1 MSRPLDTALN
11 EILTSAQLPTLP
23 AVAAHLL
30 ELTAQADVAIADISQ
45 CIAQDLGL
53 SAKILKVAN
62 SSFYSFP
69 QQITSVHQAVSLLGI
84 NAVQNLALSFSFLSM
99 GNRQEG
105 RLFNFD
111 LFWERSLVAATAARL
126 IAGLVPRCDA
136 DQMFT
141 ISLLQNIGQLVFAL
155 TMPSRYDHVLELLAL
170 ADRDDSE
177 LALEQEFLAL
187 PHTLSGSEVV
197 KMWGLPSVIQA
208 VVRYHHEPDAYP
220 GDDPQIREA
229 LKIVYLADLVTKIFY
244 SCAPERH
251 YKQLHHDADRFLQL
265 DGRTLKNFLE
275 SIHQDIKRA
284 ARYFDVTVNPIR
296 PVAEIL
302 QEANIRLS
310 LLHLSYEE
318 INQELIRAKKELEA
332 VRQQLTERNHQLE
345 KLANIDGLTEIH
357 NHRYF
362 QQFLHNEINRSTR
375 NSSDLSL
382 LLADVDHFKL
392 FNDTYGHQTGDF
404 ILKELCLVARS
415 VIREYDLIARYGGE
429 EFAFVLPDT
438 TAKKALLVANRICDT
453 IANHDF
459 SDGHRHYRVSV
470 SIGVTSSQPTLALN
484 QNYFIGEADQALYQA
499 KSRGRNRA
507 VLFHSQPQKQLAA

>member
-45 CIAQDLGL
+45 CIAKDLGL

-99 GNRQEG
+99 GNRREG

-177 LALEQEFLAL
+177 LALEQECLAAH
-187 PHTLSGSEVV
+187 P
-197 KMWGLPSVIQA
+197 
-208 VVRYHHEPDAYP
+208 
-220 GDDPQIREA
+220 IRE
-229 LKIVYLADLVTKIFY
+229 
-244 SCAPERH
+244 
-251 YKQLHHDADRFLQL
+251 
-265 DGRTLKNFLE
+265 
-275 SIHQDIKRA
+275 
-284 ARYFDVTVNPIR
+284 
-296 PVAEIL
+296 
-302 QEANIRLS
+302 
-310 LLHLSYEE
+310 
-318 INQELIRAKKELEA
+318 
-332 VRQQLTERNHQLE
+332 
-345 KLANIDGLTEIH
+345 
-357 NHRYF
+357 
-362 QQFLHNEINRSTR
+362 RS
-375 NSSDLSL
+375 
-382 LLADVDHFKL
+382 
-392 FNDTYGHQTGDF
+392 G
-404 ILKELCLVARS
+404 
-415 VIREYDLIARYGGE
+415 
-429 EFAFVLPDT
+429 
-438 TAKKALLVANRICDT
+438 
-453 IANHDF
+453 
-459 SDGHRHYRVSV
+459 
-470 SIGVTSSQPTLALN
+470 
-484 QNYFIGEADQALYQA
+484 
-499 KSRGRNRA
+499 
-507 VLFHSQPQKQLAA
+507 